1 MEFTPLQIPYVTN
14 VTAEPVTDIRLTK
27 ELLKQQVSSSVRWQ
41 QSMEY
46 MLANGVDT
54 FVEIGPGK
62 TLTGFLR
69 KIDRSAVVYQVGT
82 CGDME
87 KVASALA

>member
-1 MEFTPLQIPYVTN
+1 MKPLL
-14 VTAEPVTDIRLTK
+14 EK
-27 ELLKQQVSSSVRWQ
+27 QVSSSVRWQ
-41 QSMEY
+41 QTMEM
-46 MLANGVDT
+46 MLKDGVDT

-69 KIDRSAVVYQVGT
+69 KIDRSAVVYQAGT
-82 CGDME
+82 CGDIE

>member
-1 MEFTPLQIPYVTN
+1 MWRSDR
-14 VTAEPVTDIRLTK
+14 A
-27 ELLKQQVSSSVRWQ
+27 
-41 QSMEY
+41 
-46 MLANGVDT
+46 
-54 FVEIGPGK
+54 K

-82 CGDME
+82 CGDIE